1 MKIRANMEFRRFEE
15 RQYDFVDSNGK
26 RVQGE
31 KKVYVFL
38 NEEDQIVKVKLPK
51 DSNMKFELH
60 KGDEVEA
67 VLDCKMKA
75 FVDKESGKVNEAAFQ
90 VYFELLDIIPFKS
103 VDNAPKDKKD
113 NNGGKF

>member
-15 RQYDFVDSNGK
+15 SQYDFVDSAGK

-103 VDNAPKDKKD
+103 VDNAPKEKKD
-113 NNGGKF
+113 NGGKF